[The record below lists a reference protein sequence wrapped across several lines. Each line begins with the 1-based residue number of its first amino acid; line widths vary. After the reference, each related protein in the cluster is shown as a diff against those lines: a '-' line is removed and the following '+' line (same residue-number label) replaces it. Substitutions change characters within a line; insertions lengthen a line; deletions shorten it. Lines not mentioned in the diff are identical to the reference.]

1 MALLAWIKSQ
11 KVFLKI
17 QEGTGDNLSAEDV
30 ADGMTDYVLWS
41 VFRPADLDLDET
53 LEMSLVDG
61 GMLMFKSPTT
71 PLESLPECYA
81 AAFDRPYDEIDVTL
95 LLQKEDLEERGGHG

>member
-1 MALLAWIKSQ
+1 VALLAWIKSQ

-53 LEMSLVDG
+53 LDMQLVDS
-61 GMLMFKSPTT
+61 GMLMFKVLTMAR
-71 PLESLPECYA
+71 ESLPECYV
-81 AAFDRPYDEIDVTL
+81 AAFDRPYDETDVNL
-95 LLQKEDLEERGGHG
+95 LLNRTF

>member
-53 LEMSLVDG
+53 LDMQLVDS
-61 GMLMFKSPTT
+61 GMLMFKALTMAR
-71 PLESLPECYA
+71 ESLPECYV
-81 AAFDRPYDEIDVTL
+81 AAFDSPYNETDVNFL
-95 LLQKEDLEERGGHG
+95 LDRTF

>member
-1 MALLAWIKSQ
+1 MALLAWIKSR

-17 QEGTGDNLSAEDV
+17 QKGTGDNLSAEDV
-30 ADGMTDYVLWS
+30 ADGMVDYVLWS
-41 VFRPADLDLDET
+41 MFRPDALGLDET

-71 PLESLPECYA
+71 PLESLPECYV
-81 AAFDRPYDEIDVTL
+81 AAFDDPYDKSDVSL
-95 LLQKEDLEERGGHG
+95 LLQEEDLEERGGRG